1 MDSFLIKI
9 KTPFY
14 DPFSPIEWHFS
25 PSSKQTPSNF
35 NLIKIEFMTSPI
47 LYDWILSPWYGD
59 LQIQKTK
66 KSCLFFSTYTSGW
79 ITGSFKRWEKTF
91 QTMLFFLC
99 WYALYKNK
107 NLLFLIVRVGEWF
120 KSLIQ
125 EFKKRFCFDRKKL
138 SHSDCFQNPVF
149 VWPRFCLMLIN
160 HEIWFWWITALI
172 YQENFFI
179 FERLL
184 DNKQP

>member
-59 LQIQKTK
+59 LQIQKNK
-66 KSCLFFSTYTSGW
+66 EKLFV
-79 ITGSFKRWEKTF
+79 F
-91 QTMLFFLC
+91 Q
-99 WYALYKNK
+99 YLYKRMDYWVFQEMRK
-107 NLLFLIVRVGEWF
+107 NLPNNAVFSLLIC
-120 KSLIQ
+120 SLQ
-125 EFKKRFCFDRKKL
+125 KQKL
-138 SHSDCFQNPVF
+138 VILDS
-149 VWPRFCLMLIN
+149 PRRRMI
-160 HEIWFWWITALI
+160 
-172 YQENFFI
+172 
-179 FERLL
+179 
-184 DNKQP
+184 

>member
-59 LQIQKTK
+59 LHIQKNK
-66 KSCLFFSTYTSGW
+66 EKLFVFQYLY
-79 ITGSFKRWEKTF
+79 KRMDYWVFWDEKKTF
-91 QTMLFFLC
+91 QTRVFFLC

-107 NLLFLIVRVGEWF
+107 NLLFLIVHVREWF

-125 EFKKRFCFDRKKL
+125 EFKKRFCFDREK
-138 SHSDCFQNPVF
+138 
-149 VWPRFCLMLIN
+149 
-160 HEIWFWWITALI
+160 T
-172 YQENFFI
+172 
-179 FERLL
+179 
-184 DNKQP
+184 QP